1 MTNWLDHGSMENAY
15 ESDPQLTMDL
25 VQIFRELHPDLETR
39 IEKAIGRGDFGERES
54 AHLLKTRLRTLHLPE
69 LGKNAEELEH
79 HALSQLRSEMM
90 LSYFV
95 LKRNISEALAEIDSY
110 LGDHI
115 R

>member
-1 MTNWLDHGSMENAY
+1 MENAY

-25 VQIFRELHPDLETR
+25 VQLFRELHPDLETR
-39 IEKAIGRGDFGERES
+39 IEKAIGRGDFGEVRES
-54 AHLLKTRLRTLHLPE
+54 AHLLKTRLRILHLPD

-79 HALSQLRSEMM
+79 HALFQLRSEMM

-95 LKRNISEALAEIDSY
+95 LKRNIPEALAEIDSY
-110 LGDHI
+110 LGYHI